1 MLGSL
6 LVTNACAFDCYAD
19 TLFACQDMLPWDD
32 DIDVGIQWF
41 YMFVLQWISEVY
53 KNDTYVLEINPHFVL
68 GQYVRSG
75 LHFSTVQ
82 SFRCLPSFVLFPR
95 FISLFFLVCFAY

>member
-6 LVTNACAFDCYAD
+6 LVTNACAFGCCAG
-19 TLFACQDMLPWDD
+19 TFFVCQDMLPWDD

-68 GQYVRSG
+68 GPYMRSG
-75 LHFSTVQ
+75 LAFSPAQ
-82 SFRCLPSFVLFPR
+82 
-95 FISLFFLVCFAY
+95 